1 MIVTERLS
9 KRYSGGNYALRE
21 LTVTASRKVTSIIGR
36 NGAGKTTLIRILSTQ
51 LLPSGGRA
59 TVEGYDVVSEAHEIR
74 KRIVSIPQEA
84 APIGILTAFEQVK
97 MYLVGRGYSFK
108 EAGDSANRALD
119 QLELREAKNMPTDT
133 LSGGMK
139 RKMFVAMALAAN
151 ADVVFLDEPTTGL
164 DPLSRLEVWSA
175 IRQIDSTIILT
186 THYMEEA
193 EQLSNEVIL
202 IERGQSLEQ
211 GTPAELVSRFSGKV
225 RVETTERCD
234 GCIHIGNISIMY
246 VDRSKAEEY
255 IDRGYT
261 VRPVTLEDIFISRGV
276 EIES

>member
-1 MIVTERLS
+1 MIVTDRLS
-9 KRYSGGNYALRE
+9 KIYTGGNYALND
-21 LTVTASRKVTSIIGR
+21 LTITASKKVTSIIGR

-51 LLPSGGRA
+51 LLPTGGGA
-59 TVEGYDVVSEAHEIR
+59 TVGGYDVVTDAREIR

-108 EAGDSANRALD
+108 EAADSANHALD
-119 QLELREAKNMPTDT
+119 LLELRDSKHAPTDT

-175 IRQIDSTIILT
+175 IRQIDSTVILT

-202 IERGQSLEQ
+202 IDMGRSLEQ
-211 GTPAELVSRFSGKV
+211 GTPAELVSRFAGKV
-225 RVETTERCD
+225 RVETTERCE
-234 GCIHIGNISIMY
+234 GCIHVGNISIMY
-246 VDRSKAEEY
+246 VDRESADEY
-255 IDRGYT
+255 IDLGYT